1 MEIQVR
7 GKTIT
12 SVYFSVAET
21 AWSMEDALLV
31 LEYLQGLQKVV
42 LGGDILT
49 KTLEYTYDNW
59 YYEPKPQKDV
69 LFNSKHSIRWAQKYL
84 TRYIKRNGSGYYV
97 VFVVE
102 NEMFL

>member
-21 AWSMEDALLV
+21 AWHMEDALLV

-59 YYEPKPQKDV
+59 YYEPKPQKNV

-84 TRYIKRNGSGYYV
+84 TRYSKRNGCGYYV

-102 NEMFL
+102 NERLL